1 MQRLAAVFLL
11 MTMTPAAL
19 ADHHK
24 EGKQYIE
31 LRYYTANSVE
41 AAEELDSYL
50 VDALVP
56 ALNRAGCESVGVFR
70 EEKTSSEPL
79 RLVVI
84 AHNKI
89 DDFAG
94 LNQKLAEDKTYQS
107 TATSYMQRN
116 KKQSPLIRI
125 RTELLSSFDCWP
137 ALKDPTEEGETDKI
151 YELRIYESSNE
162 HFGNLKVEM
171 FNAGEVPIFLD
182 SGIMPVF
189 MGQAVA
195 GDVMPNLTY
204 MTVYDNQ
211 AAKDKGWG
219 NFRKHPDWKTL
230 SSKPKYK
237 GSVSKIHK
245 INLVAVKGSQL

>member
-1 MQRLAAVFLL
+1 MRLAALFLL
-11 MTMTPAAL
+11 VTMTSVAR
-19 ADHHK
+19 ADHHA
-24 EGKQYIE
+24 EAKQYIE
-31 LRYYTANSVE
+31 LRYYTATSAE
-41 AAEELDSYL
+41 GAEELDSYL

-70 EEKTSSEPL
+70 EEEASSEPL
-79 RLVVI
+79 RLVVV

-89 DDFAG
+89 GDFAG
-94 LNQKLAEDKTYQS
+94 LGRKLAEDKVYQS
-107 TATSYMQRN
+107 TANGYMLKN
-116 KKQSPLIRI
+116 KKQSPLARI
-125 RTELLSSFDCWP
+125 RTELLESFDCWP
-137 ALKDPTEEGETDKI
+137 ALKDPTEAGETDKI

-189 MGQAVA
+189 MGQAIA

-211 AAKDKGWG
+211 TAKDKGWD

-230 SSKPKYK
+230 SSNPKYK
-237 GSVSKIHK
+237 GTVSKIHK
-245 INLVAVKGSQL
+245 INLVAVDGSQL